1 MKAFL
6 SMVRANLKMTL
17 RNRTGLFW
25 LLLFPAAFIIIFG
38 SLVGGGND
46 LHASVGVVKGG
57 ATPIASQMTSAMK
70 DSKFFEVQGGT
81 RSTEL
86 AKLRE
91 GKLDAVV
98 VFPQGAQAGQPLR
111 VNSYVDK
118 SNLSTSQAVSATIDQ
133 IGQRVNEQAMGRPAE
148 PQIVSIST
156 RGVQGG
162 HLSYIDFLVPGIL
175 AMSIMQSSI
184 GGIANSFV
192 VLRER
197 GVLRRIRVTPFPLT
211 SFIAA
216 RITSQFVVALCQ
228 AAILLG
234 LAALF
239 FHVEVVGSLLGVA
252 VFVLLGCLAFVTIGF
267 LVAGVSGKQES
278 ASALAQLISFPML
291 FFSGIFFPLDQAP
304 TWLQE
309 LSKVLPLT
317 YLANGLRQ
325 VMVYGAPFV
334 GLWADVLALTVTVV
348 VGFVLATRFFRWE
361 PKAS

>member
-1 MKAFL
+1 
-6 SMVRANLKMTL
+6 V
-17 RNRTGLFW
+17 
-25 LLLFPAAFIIIFG
+25 
-38 SLVGGGND
+38 
-46 LHASVGVVKGG
+46 
-57 ATPIASQMTSAMK
+57 
-70 DSKFFEVQGGT
+70 
-81 RSTEL
+81 
-86 AKLRE
+86 
-91 GKLDAVV
+91 DAVV
-98 VFPQGAQAGQPLR
+98 VFPQKANAGQPLR

-118 SNLSTSQAVSATIDQ
+118 SDPSTSQAVSAAINQ
-133 IGQRVNEQAMGRPAE
+133 IGQKLNEQAAGGQAQ
-148 PQIVSIST
+148 PQLVSVST
-156 RGVQGG
+156 RGVQSG

-197 GVLRRIRVTPFPLT
+197 GVLRRIKVTPFPLT

-216 RITSQFVVALCQ
+216 RIASQFVVALCQ

-234 LAALF
+234 LASLF
-239 FHVEVVGSLLGVA
+239 FHVEVVGSLLSVA
-252 VFVLLGCLAFVTIGF
+252 VFVLLGCLAFLTIGF

-309 LSKVLPLT
+309 LAKILPLT
-317 YLANGLRQ
+317 YLADGLRQ
-325 VMVYGAPFV
+325 IMVYGSSLM
-334 GLWADVLALTVTVV
+334 GLWVDVLALAVTVV
-348 VGFVLATRFFRWE
+348 IGFVLATRFFRWE

>member
-6 SMVRANLKMTL
+6 SMVRANLKMTV

-38 SLVGGGND
+38 SLVGGGNN
-46 LHASVGVVKGG
+46 LHASVGVVNGE
-57 ATPIASQMTSAMK
+57 ASPLAGQMTSAMK
-70 DSKFFEVQGGT
+70 DSKFFEVQSGA
-81 RSTEL
+81 RSAEL

-91 GKLDAVV
+91 GKTDAVV
-98 VFPQGAQAGQPLR
+98 VFPQKANASQPLK

-118 SNLSTSQAVSATIDQ
+118 SNPSTSQAVSAAIDQ
-133 IGQRVNEQAMGRPAE
+133 IGQKVNEQAAGGQAQ
-148 PQIVSIST
+148 PQRVSIST
-156 RGVQGG
+156 RSVQSE

-197 GVLRRIRVTPFPLT
+197 GILRRIRITPFPLT

-252 VFVLLGCLAFVTIGF
+252 VFVLLGCLAFLTIGF

-309 LSKVLPLT
+309 LAKGLPLT
-317 YLANGLRQ
+317 YLADGLRQ
-325 VMVYGAPFV
+325 VMVYGASFMD
-334 GLWADVLALTVTVV
+334 LWGDVLALAVTVV
-348 VGFVLATRFFRWE
+348 VGFVLATRYFRWE

>member
-25 LLLFPAAFIIIFG
+25 LLLFPAAFIVIFG
-38 SLVGGGND
+38 SLVGGGSN
-46 LHASVGVVKGG
+46 LHASVGVVNGE
-57 ATPIASQMTSAMK
+57 ATPVARQMTSAMK

-81 RSTEL
+81 RSAEL
-86 AKLRE
+86 ARLRE
-91 GKLDAVV
+91 GKVDAVV
-98 VFPQGAQAGQPLR
+98 VFPQEAKAGQPLR
-111 VNSYVDK
+111 VSSYVDK
-118 SNLSTSQAVSATIDQ
+118 SNLSTSQAVSAAIAQ
-133 IGQRVNEQAMGRPAE
+133 IGQRVNEQAAGGPAK
-148 PQIVSIST
+148 PQLVAIST
-156 RGVQGG
+156 RGVQSG
-162 HLSYIDFLVPGIL
+162 HLDYIDFLVPGIL

-211 SFIAA
+211 SFVAA

-252 VFVLLGCLAFVTIGF
+252 VFVLLGCLAFLTIGF

-325 VMVYGAPFV
+325 VMVYGAPFM
-334 GLWADVLALTVTVV
+334 GLWADVLALAVTVV

>member
-6 SMVRANLKMTL
+6 SMVRANLKMTV

-38 SLVGGGND
+38 SLVGGGNN
-46 LHASVGVVKGG
+46 LHASVGVVNGE
-57 ATPIASQMTSAMK
+57 ATPIAGQMTSAMK
-70 DSKFFEVQGGT
+70 DAKFFKVQSGA
-81 RSTEL
+81 RSAEL

-91 GKLDAVV
+91 GKTDAVV
-98 VFPQGAQAGQPLR
+98 VFPQKANASQPLK

-118 SNLSTSQAVSATIDQ
+118 SNPSTSQAVSAAIDQ
-133 IGQRVNEQAMGRPAE
+133 IGQKVNEQAAGGQAQ
-148 PQIVSIST
+148 PQRVSIST
-156 RGVQGG
+156 RSVQSE

-197 GVLRRIRVTPFPLT
+197 GILRRIRVTPFPLT

-252 VFVLLGCLAFVTIGF
+252 VFVLLGCLAFLTIGF

-309 LSKVLPLT
+309 LAKGLPLT
-317 YLANGLRQ
+317 YLADGLRQ
-325 VMVYGAPFV
+325 VMVYGASFM
-334 GLWADVLALTVTVV
+334 GLWGDVLALVVTVV
-348 VGFVLATRFFRWE
+348 VGFVLATRYFRWE